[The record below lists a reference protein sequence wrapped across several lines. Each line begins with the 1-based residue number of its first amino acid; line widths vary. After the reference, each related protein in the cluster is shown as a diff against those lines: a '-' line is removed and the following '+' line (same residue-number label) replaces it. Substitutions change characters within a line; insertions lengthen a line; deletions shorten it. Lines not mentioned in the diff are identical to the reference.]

1 MAILT
6 RQAELRLLPESAPF
20 EVPPKA
26 RWQPPPK
33 KKHGKA
39 NQRGKTRAEIAERA
53 ADIAV
58 QELQNERQEEAR
70 KQKEQVE
77 SRSQLIL
84 AQPSSGVDLS

>member
-6 RQAELRLLPESAPF
+6 RQAELRSLPEGAPF

-39 NQRGKTRAEIAERA
+39 NQRGKTSAEIAERA
-53 ADIAV
+53 ADVAV
-58 QELQNERQEEAR
+58 QELQKERQEEAR
-70 KQKEQVE
+70 KQKEQGW
-77 SRSQLIL
+77 LML
-84 AQPSSGVDLS
+84 AQPSGGVDLSQFLI